1 MDKAIRKII
10 SLQKI
15 KNDIWIY
22 LAIKENIRKK
32 NTKLGNVFFFFF
44 FNYKY
49 YNYVIL
55 YHLERQIKM
64 RCKDCIKFRH
74 KKNPTQN

>member
-15 KNDIWIY
+15 KNDICIY

-32 NTKLGNVFFFFF
+32 NTKLGNVFFFFLIT
-44 FNYKY
+44 N
-49 YNYVIL
+49 IIIML
-55 YHLERQIKM
+55 Y
-64 RCKDCIKFRH
+64 CI
-74 KKNPTQN
+74 T

>member
-1 MDKAIRKII
+1 MVLQMEKTVRKII

-32 NTKLGNVFFFFF
+32 KRKLGKFFFFGGQF
-44 FNYKY
+44 YK
-49 YNYVIL
+49 VKIEQVL
-55 YHLERQIKM
+55 
-64 RCKDCIKFRH
+64 
-74 KKNPTQN
+74 